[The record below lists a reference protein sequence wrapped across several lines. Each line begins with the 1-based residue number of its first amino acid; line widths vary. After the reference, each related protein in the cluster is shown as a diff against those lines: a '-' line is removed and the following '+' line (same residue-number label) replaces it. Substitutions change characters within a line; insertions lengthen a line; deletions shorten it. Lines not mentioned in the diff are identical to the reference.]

1 MSDPTKYR
9 RIADHHIER
18 LIHKYNPADQIFFQN
33 FKNQRYIKKIEQEN
47 INYWMSRLTPALTAL
62 IDVF

>member
-18 LIHKYNPADQIFFQN
+18 LIHKYNPADQNFFQN
-33 FKNQRYIKKIEQEN
+33 FKNQRYIKKIEREN